1 MIVALGAASSLTS
14 SAAAQQEFPPHSFFG
29 TALIDG
35 RPPPAGTLISAIV
48 DGVRVNSAIVDSSG
62 VFFDIQAFSA
72 GKEVSFTIG
81 ELIAK
86 VNISRKGI
94 NQAEMVTAEVGGADL
109 VELTASETSFNR
121 QAITYRQ
128 ILFDLYYATQ
138 GVNWRNSTNWLS
150 RKPLGTWHGVT
161 TGPGGCD
168 RAPPEQQ
175 QAERQH
181 SLGIG

>member
-1 MIVALGAASSLTS
+1 M
-14 SAAAQQEFPPHSFFG
+14 
-29 TALIDG
+29 IDG
-35 RPPPAGTLISAIV
+35 CHALAGTLISAIV
-48 DGVRVNSAIVDSSG
+48 DGARVNSAIVDTSG
-62 VFFDIQAFSA
+62 DFFDIQVFSA
-72 GKEVSFTIG
+72 GKEMSFTIG

-109 VELTASETSFNR
+109 VELAASETSFNQ

-128 ILFDLYYATQ
+128 VLFDLYHATQ

-161 TGPGGCD
+161 TGQGV
-168 RAPPEQQ
+168 
-175 QAERQH
+175 
-181 SLGIG
+181 

>member
-1 MIVALGAASSLTS
+1 MM
-14 SAAAQQEFPPHSFFG
+14 
-29 TALIDG
+29 DG

-48 DGVRVNSAIVDSSG
+48 DGVRVNSAVVDDSG
-62 VFFDIQAFSA
+62 VFFDIQVFSA

-86 VNISRKGI
+86 VNISRRGI
-94 NQAEMVTAEVGGADL
+94 NQAEMVTAEMGGADL
-109 VELTASETSFNR
+109 VELTASETSFNQ

-128 ILFDLYYATQ
+128 ILFDLYHATQ

-161 TGPGGCD
+161 TGQGGVTEL
-168 RAPPEQQ
+168 RLSNNRLRGSIP
-175 QAERQH
+175 
-181 SLGIG
+181 SGLGNLTGLTRLELKGGT